1 MKAFI
6 KNNTSNVSYF
16 IVLLCI
22 TALFLFGCSES
33 QKNTGPEFTPQP
45 VILQEQEI
53 RLLEIGES
61 APSFVLPDMYGN
73 FVSID
78 DFRDADILVVAFLS
92 NHCPTA
98 QAYEDRLIA
107 FTAEYENKNVAVV
120 AINPTSPLA
129 LLPEECGY
137 SDLDDTFENMSVR
150 AEAKGYNFPYLYDGD
165 DQAVS
170 IQFGPDATPHVFVFD
185 TDRKLRYTGRL
196 DGIER
201 PGTANAEDLRLAV
214 DQILAGEEVT
224 NPQTKSFGCSIKW
237 SWKSDWTERVNRE
250 WKNRPVELIKID
262 AAGIDTLI
270 ANNSEKLR
278 LINVWASWCAPCIIE
293 LPDLV
298 LLQRYYGGRAF
309 EFITISTDDIDKFDT
324 ALNVLK
330 DKHLPVQNFIF
341 YPGDSYEL
349 IEAVD
354 PAWSGAL
361 PYTILIEPGGEIVY
375 KRQGIVNLL
384 ELKRVIVD
392 HPLMGRYY

>member
-1 MKAFI
+1 MK
-6 KNNTSNVSYF
+6 YF
-16 IVLLCI
+16 VKDRKFNISHFVLLLGI
-22 TALFLFGCSES
+22 AISMIFGCGEV
-33 QKNTGPEFTPQP
+33 QKHTGSEFTPQP
-45 VILQEQEI
+45 IILEDQEV

-61 APSFVLPDMYGN
+61 APSFELPDMYGY

-78 DFRDADILVVAFLS
+78 DFSVADILVVVFLT

-107 FTAEYENKNVAVV
+107 FTGDYEDKNVAVV
-120 AINPTSPLA
+120 AINPTSPFA

-150 AEAKGYNFPYLYDGD
+150 AETKGYNFPYLYDGD

-170 IQFGPDATPHVFVFD
+170 IQFGPQATPHVFVFD
-185 TDRKLRYTGRL
+185 SERKLRYTGRL
-196 DGIER
+196 DGVER

-214 DQILAGEEVT
+214 DQILAGEEVS

-237 SWKSDWTERVNRE
+237 SWISDWAERVNRE
-250 WKNRPVELIKID
+250 WKNRPVTLMQID
-262 AAGIDTLI
+262 EAGIATLI

-309 EFITISTDDIDKFDT
+309 EFITISADQIDKFDS
-324 ALNVLK
+324 ALRILS

-341 YPGDSYEL
+341 HPDDSYKL

-361 PYTILIEPGGEIVY
+361 PYTMLIEPSGEIVY
-375 KRQGIVNLL
+375 RTEGIVDLL
-384 ELKRVIVD
+384 ELKRVIVE

>member
-1 MKAFI
+1 MVFI
-6 KNNTSNVSYF
+6 NNKKSDILHF

-22 TALFLFGCSES
+22 SASLIIGCSES
-33 QKNTGPEFTPQP
+33 QKHNGPEFTPQP
-45 VILQEQEI
+45 VILEEQEI

-73 FVSID
+73 VVSIA
-78 DFRDADILVVAFLS
+78 DFSDADILVVVFLT
-92 NHCPTA
+92 NHCPSA
-98 QAYEDRLIA
+98 QAYEDRLIE
-107 FTAEYENKNVAVV
+107 FTADYENRSVAVV

-137 SDLDDTFENMSVR
+137 SDLDDSFENMSVR
-150 AEAKGYNFPYLYDGD
+150 AEYKGYNFPYLYDGD

-170 IQFGPDATPHVFVFD
+170 IQFGPNATPHVFVFD
-185 TDRKLRYTGRL
+185 SDRKLRYTGRL
-196 DGIER
+196 DGVER

-214 DQILAGEEVT
+214 DQILAGEEGT

-237 SWKSDWTERVNRE
+237 SWQSDWAERVNRE

-262 AAGIDTLI
+262 AAGIDTML
-270 ANNSEKLR
+270 AYNSEKLR
-278 LINVWASWCAPCIIE
+278 LINVWASWCVPCVIE

-309 EFITISTDDIDKFDT
+309 EFITISADEIDNFDT
-324 ALNVLK
+324 ALNVLN

-341 YPGDSYEL
+341 SGDSYEL

-354 PAWSGAL
+354 YEWSGAL
-361 PYTILIEPGGEIVY
+361 PYTILIEPGGEVVY
-375 KRQGIVNLL
+375 RREGIVNLL
-384 ELKRVIVD
+384 ELKRVIVE

>member
-1 MKAFI
+1 MVFI
-6 KNNTSNVSYF
+6 NNKKSDILHF

-22 TALFLFGCSES
+22 SASLIIGCSES
-33 QKNTGPEFTPQP
+33 QKHNGPEFTPQP
-45 VILQEQEI
+45 VILEEQEI

-73 FVSID
+73 VVSIA
-78 DFRDADILVVAFLS
+78 DFSDADILVVVFLT

-98 QAYEDRLIA
+98 QAYEDRLIE
-107 FTAEYENKNVAVV
+107 FTADYENRSVAVV

-137 SDLDDTFENMSVR
+137 SDLDDSFENMSVR
-150 AEAKGYNFPYLYDGD
+150 AEYKGYNFPYLYDGD

-170 IQFGPDATPHVFVFD
+170 IQFGPNATPHVFVFD
-185 TDRKLRYTGRL
+185 SDRKLRYTGRL
-196 DGIER
+196 DGVER

-237 SWKSDWTERVNRE
+237 SWQSDWAERVNRE

-262 AAGIDTLI
+262 AAGIDTML

-278 LINVWASWCAPCIIE
+278 LINVWASWCVPCVIE

-309 EFITISTDDIDKFDT
+309 EFITISADEIDNFDT
-324 ALNVLK
+324 ALNVLN

-341 YPGDSYEL
+341 SGDSYEL

-354 PAWSGAL
+354 YEWSGAL
-361 PYTILIEPGGEIVY
+361 PYTILIEPGGEVVY
-375 KRQGIVNLL
+375 RREGIVNLL
-384 ELKRVIVD
+384 ELKRVIVE